1 MFENCNEIRE
11 EFSDYVDGVSTQD
24 ALRSIRYHLRNCDA
38 CEEELEKAHMV
49 RECLRSMP
57 RRQTPPEV
65 DLRLRVRISQE
76 LNRNLL
82 SRLLVQL
89 DNTFRGLL
97 LPATGGLAVAIFCF
111 CLMMGSEMAPASN
124 APDVPLSFI
133 TPARV
138 ISLAPFD
145 FTAGDKP
152 VVVETYIGADG
163 QVLSYKI
170 LSGPHSPQVI
180 HDLDRMIYFSRYTP
194 ATSFGSPTEGEVVFS
209 LRQVTIRG

>member
-1 MFENCNEIRE
+1 MFESCNEIRE
-11 EFSDYVDGVSTQD
+11 QFSDYVDGVSTQE
-24 ALRSIRYHLRNCDA
+24 ALRSIRYHLRYCAA
-38 CEEELEKAHMV
+38 CEEELEKAHLV
-49 RECLRSMP
+49 RDCLRSMP

-65 DLRLRVRISQE
+65 DLGLRVRISQE

-82 SRLLVQL
+82 SRLLVRL

-111 CLMMGSEMAPASN
+111 CLIMGSEMAPASN
-124 APDVPLSFI
+124 TPDVPLSFI

-138 ISLAPFD
+138 VSLAPFN
-145 FTAGDKP
+145 FTSGDKP
-152 VVVETYIGADG
+152 VMVETYIGADG

-170 LSGPHSPQVI
+170 LSGPHSPQVMR
-180 HDLDRMIYFSRYTP
+180 DLDRMIYFSRYTP